1 MLTVKEVSK
10 KTGVSIRTL
19 HYYDSIDLLKPTK
32 ISDNGYRLYDETAL
46 NYLQSI
52 LMYRELKF
60 PLKSIKKILDNPKFD
75 TKKALK
81 EQIRLLELQKE
92 HIEKVISLAHKI
104 QIEGEE
110 KMDFKVFDNEE
121 FNQYAN
127 EVKEKWG
134 NTRQYEEYKTK
145 NRSKQELEGINN
157 RFMDIF
163 TELGSLKHLSV
174 EDEKVQEKI
183 KSLQEF
189 ITDNYYSCTKEILKG
204 LGQMYVD
211 DERFRNNIDRA
222 GGNGTA
228 EFVNQAISIYCSKQS

>member
-1 MLTVKEVSK
+1 MLTVKEISE

-32 ISDNGYRLYDETAL
+32 VSDKGYRLYDETAL

-60 PLKSIKKILDNPKFD
+60 PLKSIKKILNNPKFD

-81 EQIRLLELQKE
+81 EQIKLLELQKE
-92 HIEKVISLAHKI
+92 HIEKIISLAHKI
-104 QIEGEE
+104 QIEGVE
-110 KMDFKVFDNEE
+110 KMDFKAFNNEE

-134 NTRQYEEYKTK
+134 NTIQYEEYKNK
-145 NRSKQELEGINN
+145 NRSKQELESIKN
-157 RFMDIF
+157 RFMNIF
-163 TELGSLKHLSV
+163 KELGTLKHLSI

-189 ITDNYYSCTKEILKG
+189 ITNNYYNCTNEILKG
-204 LGQMYVD
+204 LGQMYVN

-222 GGNGTA
+222 GGDGTA
-228 EFVNQAISIYCSKQS
+228 EFVNQAISIYCSK

>member
-10 KTGVSIRTL
+10 IAGISIRTL
-19 HYYDSIDLLKPTK
+19 HYYDSIGLLKPTK
-32 ISDNGYRLYDETAL
+32 VSDSGYRLYDETAL

-92 HIEKVISLAHKI
+92 HIEKIISLAHKI
-104 QIEGEE
+104 QIGGVE
-110 KMDFKVFDNEE
+110 KMDFKAFNNEE

-134 NTRQYEEYKTK
+134 NTSQYKECKYKNE
-145 NRSKQELEGINN
+145 NRSKQELESMNN

-163 TELGSLKHLSV
+163 AELGTLKHLSV
-174 EDEKVQEKI
+174 EDKKVQDKI

-189 ITDNYYSCTKEILKG
+189 ITNNYYNCTNEILKG
-204 LGQMYVD
+204 LGQMYVN
-211 DERFRNNIDRA
+211 DERFRNNIDKA
-222 GGNGTA
+222 GGDGTA
-228 EFVNQAISIYCSKQS
+228 KFISQAISVYCSK